1 MRHMITQP
9 TLIRNYMMRPTDEW
23 NELLVLHDGQV
34 HVASPGLLQVFGPF
48 LDDGAGGTIVAAMAV
63 NGMYGYLNAKGEWV
77 VAPTLEYALPFSEGL
92 SHFCEDGL
100 WGYRNL
106 SGKVAVPAQFMRVE
120 PFRQG
125 LAAVQMG
132 RNKWRYI
139 DMSGQFAFDASF
151 GLANSFSV
159 IGLAAARGTSSKYG
173 YIDRTGAW
181 AIAPRFA
188 LPYAFAPAGVAPA
201 TEKNNKYG
209 LIDQQGKWVL
219 EPSYEQ
225 IHDFNDDNL
234 AFCRESYNHDGYL
247 DTHGVLVIRDMDRLS
262 QTMQC
267 GIAVDS
273 HRTCMTAQGELSF
286 DASLDWCDQ
295 FNADGFAVAHLRSA
309 TQAPAW
315 GIARTDGTFVATPA
329 DVIEPLKVQ
338 HAHVVPSEAN
348 TPLVAFLASDTRVA
362 RPDGAPPAR
371 SIVLIDRDARIAYR
385 WYSEPCPEGKYPA
398 LYDGAGQL
406 LWKGAPNAVLHAPM
420 FFFSASA
427 DSLLTELGK
436 FDDLTGLAES
446 MVQAAE
452 GKLHNIDGLLQML
465 ASGEDEGTIYNND
478 KDDFEE
484 YDDSLSNEE
493 QLAKLL
499 RTRHRIFRSYLD
511 EDENARYEFLAAER
525 QALME
530 AMHARCVVRLTQRFG
545 SPERDPDYAGEA
557 ATPDTVAWCIQ
568 LAQPV
573 AGPESAR
580 PESNQLW
587 LGISTQVGYGDGD
600 VWHHIWLVCAPSKET
615 LEAALTGRD
624 LAYRVDDDDGD
635 HAPDTGECLAR
646 VRASPETI
654 LTMPEELIDDAIA
667 DAAIESDIRAYPFLP
682 PRLQTAARLEALI
695 RRDASTAAN
704 IPPMVMNADGLALA
718 RSLYAGNPEWKY
730 YDARNSAIPSKL
742 DHACLDHIWG
752 CLLDEKMC
760 ETALFNDANI
770 RHVPW
775 WLHSEKIAGMA
786 LAANIN
792 NIYFIDRSAITP
804 ELAEYV
810 ASRGNPK
817 LMARIPPALLTE
829 ELCLRAVLKNE
840 DAFAAV
846 PDALRETVAN
856 ALIARDPGAAG
867 GTGSRWHA
875 LRAWTHLANGDRDAA
890 IADAQCAI
898 GRTDS
903 PVHMHYVL
911 ASAWRDKGDLQ
922 RAALEAAKVLSLWS
936 DYVPRFDADAD
947 IAWLHALAQGAAS
960 QADDATLL
968 EELAS
973 QPHLLATIPRRRI
986 TRAMVDLAV
995 GVDAQAVQFVPRR
1008 LMTTALYE
1016 LAFREGCKHFEQL
1029 PPPVMSEA
1037 FCLSAVNEQGYQL
1050 KHVPPELRTLA
1061 LCIASVRA
1069 NSWVIDD
1076 VPAPLREAV
1085 LGALATSSV

>member
-1 MRHMITQP
+1 MI
-9 TLIRNYMMRPTDEW
+9 RPTDEW

-48 LDDGAGGTIVAAMAV
+48 LDDGAGGTIAAAMAV

-77 VAPTLEYALPFSEGL
+77 VAPTLEYAFPFSEGL
-92 SHFCEDGL
+92 SHFCEDGS

-106 SGKVAVPAQFMRVE
+106 GGKAVIPAQFMRVE

-125 LAAVQMG
+125 LAAVQVG

-151 GLANSFSV
+151 GHANSFSV
-159 IGLAAARGTSSKYG
+159 VGLAAARGTSSKYG

-201 TEKNNKYG
+201 TEENDKYG

-234 AFCRESYNHDGYL
+234 AFCRESYNHEGYL
-247 DTHGVLVIRDMDRLS
+247 DTHGVLLIRDMDRLS

-267 GIAVDS
+267 AIAVDS
-273 HRTCMTAQGELSF
+273 HRTCMTAQGELAF

-295 FNADGFAVAHLRSA
+295 FNADGFAVAHLRGA

-315 GIARTDGTFVATPA
+315 GIARTDGTFVPTPA
-329 DVIEPLKVQ
+329 DVIEPLRVQ

-348 TPLVAFLASDTRVA
+348 TPLVAFLASDTRFA

-371 SIVLIDRDARIAYR
+371 SIVLIDRDAHIAYR
-385 WYSEPCPEGKYPA
+385 WYSEPCPEGKYAA

-406 LWKGAPNAVLHAPM
+406 LWKGAPSAVLHAPL

-436 FDDLTGLAES
+436 FDELTGLAES

-452 GKLHNIDGLLQML
+452 ARLHAIDGLLQAL
-465 ASGEDEGTIYNND
+465 ESGEDEENPVYENLPG
-478 KDDFEE
+478 DFEE
-484 YDDSLSNEE
+484 YDDDLDIGER
-493 QLAKLL
+493 LAKSM

-530 AMHARCVVRLTQRFG
+530 AMHARSVARLTEHFG
-545 SPERDPDYAGEA
+545 LPARDPDYAGEA
-557 ATPDTVAWCIQ
+557 ATPDTIAWCIQ
-568 LAQPV
+568 LDQAL
-573 AGPESAR
+573 AG

-587 LGISTQVGYGDGD
+587 LGLSTQVGYGDGD

-615 LEAALTGRD
+615 LEAAMGGRT
-624 LAYRVDDDDGD
+624 LAHHGSDEDDSDP
-635 HAPDTGECLAR
+635 APGAGNDWLAR
-646 VRASPETI
+646 VRASPDTI
-654 LTMPEELIDDAIA
+654 VTMPEELIDDAIA

-695 RRDASTAAN
+695 RRDASTASS
-704 IPPMVMNADGLALA
+704 IPPVAMSADGLALA
-718 RSLYAGNPEWKY
+718 RSLYADNPEWKY
-730 YDARNSAIPSKL
+730 YDARNSAIQQEL
-742 DHACLDHIWG
+742 DHECLDHIWG
-752 CLLDEKMC
+752 CLLDEKTC
-760 ETALFNDANI
+760 ETALFNDADI
-770 RHVPW
+770 RQVPW
-775 WLHSEKIAGMA
+775 WLHSEKIVGMA

-792 NIYFIDRSAITP
+792 NVYFIARSAITP

-810 ASRGNPK
+810 ASRGNAK
-817 LMARIPPALLTE
+817 LMARIPPALLTG

-840 DAFAAV
+840 DAFSAV
-846 PDALRETVAN
+846 PAALREAVVH
-856 ALIARDPGAAG
+856 ALIARDPEAAD

-875 LRAWTHLANGDRDAA
+875 LRAWTHLANGDPDAA
-890 IADAQCAI
+890 IADAQRAL
-898 GRTDS
+898 GHTDA
-903 PVHMHYVL
+903 PVHMHFVL
-911 ASAWRDKGDLQ
+911 ASAWRGKSDLQ

-936 DYVPRFDADAD
+936 DYVPPFDPDAD
-947 IAWLHALAQGAAS
+947 IAWLNTLAQGATS

-973 QPHLLATIPRRRI
+973 QPQLLATIPGRRI

-995 GVDAQAVQFVPRR
+995 GVDAQAVRFVPRR

-1016 LAFREGCKHFEQL
+1016 LAFREGCKQFEQL
-1029 PPPVMSEA
+1029 PPSVMSEA
-1037 FCLSAVNEQGYQL
+1037 FCLSAVNAQDYQL

-1061 LCIASVRA
+1061 LCIASVRER
-1069 NSWVIDD
+1069 SWVMDD

-1085 LGALATSSV
+1085 RDALAKPSA